1 MSLVTIQPQ
10 EIDKEALM
18 SYFENLE
25 LKPLSL
31 QILMYIY
38 EHDGLQ
44 AKEIAEALNVGTR
57 QVDAAISKSLQRYS
71 LAIRLGKL
79 TPLKK
84 KEYNVITITST
95 GKAYVAFLKE
105 KEEEIHEV

>member
-1 MSLVTIQPQ
+1 
-10 EIDKEALM
+10 M
-18 SYFENLE
+18 SYFENLD

-31 QILMYIY
+31 RILMYIY

-44 AKEIAEALNVGTR
+44 AKEIAEALEVGTR
-57 QVDAAISKSLQRYS
+57 QVDAAVSKSLQRFS
-71 LAIRLGKL
+71 LAVRRGKL

-84 KEYNVITITST
+84 KEYNVINITNT

-105 KEEEIHEV
+105 KEEELHEI